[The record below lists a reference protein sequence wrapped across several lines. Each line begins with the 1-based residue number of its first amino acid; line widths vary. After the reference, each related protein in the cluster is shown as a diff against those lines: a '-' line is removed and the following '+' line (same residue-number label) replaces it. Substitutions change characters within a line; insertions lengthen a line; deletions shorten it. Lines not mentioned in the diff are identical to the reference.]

1 MEMMCLAAPRNSSYS
16 GSGSLTPGKRS
27 EMMPSKRGTSGE
39 RNWSGGERE
48 REGGRERG
56 RERALALIIC

>member
-1 MEMMCLAAPRNSSYS
+1 MAWRFLLEMMVLAASRNSPYS

-39 RNWSGGERE
+39 RNWRE
-48 REGGRERG
+48 RE
-56 RERALALIIC
+56 ISSNN